1 MTQSFD
7 FMQPIHVDQTLT
19 LPDRVI
25 LAPMQG
31 VMSPAFVQAAVETGI
46 AGTRMTPFFS
56 TGKNSIPSGRA
67 LRRALR
73 VWGGHD
79 TGPLFVQLTG
89 CHADSLAET
98 AYRLVENGYPYV
110 NLNFGCP
117 SRQVMSSGHGG
128 ACLKDPAL
136 MYDLITAIHK
146 RCGETVSLSV
156 KMRTGY
162 ESPEEMTALAGMLR
176 DTAVRLII
184 LHFRTVK
191 EEYRPVENP
200 LLRIARFREL
210 LPDRILFGNGD
221 IKTEEDAQRMVAETG
236 CDGIALARMITKD
249 PFLIRRILR
258 KNGMQTTDH
267 DRYDFLYRIFCNS
280 QTGGTWKRNGFLE
293 NVRMTFGA
301 DSPEFRRFITL
312 SKEEMEQE
320 LRRKLVHYS

>member
-1 MTQSFD
+1 MNGYFD
-7 FMQPIHVDQTLT
+7 FAQPLSIDPVLT

-31 VMSPAFVQAAVETGI
+31 VMSPAFVRAAVETGI
-46 AGTRMTPFFS
+46 TGTRMTPFFS
-56 TGKNSIPSGRA
+56 VGENSIPSGRA
-67 LRRALR
+67 LRKALR
-73 VWGGHD
+73 VWGGHES
-79 TGPLFVQLTG
+79 GPLIVQLAG

-98 AYRLVENGYPYV
+98 SYRLLENGYPYI

-128 ACLKDPAL
+128 ACLKDPQL
-136 MYDLITAIHK
+136 MYRLITAIHA
-146 RCGETVSLSV
+146 RCGEQISLSV

-162 ESPEEMTALAGMLR
+162 ESPEEMPAFAAMLR

-191 EEYRPVENP
+191 EEYRAVENP
-200 LLRIARFREL
+200 LPRIARFREL
-210 LPDRILFGNGD
+210 LPDRILIGNGD
-221 IKTEEDAQRMVAETG
+221 IKSEEDARRMIAATG
-236 CDGIALARMITKD
+236 CDGVALARMITHD
-249 PFLIRRILR
+249 PFLLNRIRYADLP
-258 KNGMQTTDH
+258 QTTDQ
-267 DRYDFLYRIFCNS
+267 DRYRFLYRIFVNS
-280 QTGGTWKRNGFLE
+280 ADGAHWKRNGFLE

-320 LRRKLVHYS
+320 LQRW

>member
-1 MTQSFD
+1 MPNLTD
-7 FMQPIHVDQTLT
+7 PLKIDDILT

-31 VMSPAFVQAAVETGI
+31 VMSPGFVCAAVETGI

-56 TGKNSIPSGRA
+56 IGANSIPSGRA
-67 LRRALR
+67 LRRALK
-73 VWGGHD
+73 VWAGHES
-79 TGPLFVQLTG
+79 GPLIVQLAG

-98 AYRLVENGYPYV
+98 SYRLIENGYPYI

-136 MYDLITAIHK
+136 MVKLIHAIHE
-146 RCGETVSLSV
+146 RCGGAVSLSV

-162 ESPEEMTALAGMLR
+162 ESADEMENLAAALR

-191 EEYRPVENP
+191 ETYQSVENP
-200 LLRIARFREL
+200 LPRLARFREL
-210 LPDRILFGNGD
+210 MPDRILFGNGD
-221 IKTEEDAQRMVAETG
+221 ITSPADALRMLEVCG
-236 CDGIALARMITKD
+236 CDGIALARGVTKD
-249 PFLIRRILR
+249 PFLIQRILH
-258 KNGMQTTDH
+258 KNGGETTDR
-267 DRYDFLYRIFCNS
+267 DRYQFLYRIFTNS
-280 QTGGTWKRNGFLE
+280 ATGSNWKRNGFLE

-301 DSPEFRRFITL
+301 DSKEFRHFITL
-312 SKEEMEQE
+312 SKEEMAEE
-320 LRRKLVHYS
+320 LVKKLS

>member
-1 MTQSFD
+1 MHDLTD
-7 FMQPIHVDQTLT
+7 PLKIDDILT

-31 VMSPAFVQAAVETGI
+31 VMSPGFVCAAVETGI

-56 TGKNSIPSGRA
+56 VGANSIPSGRA
-67 LRRALR
+67 LRRALK
-73 VWGGHD
+73 VWAGHES
-79 TGPLFVQLTG
+79 GPLIVQLAG

-98 AYRLVENGYPYV
+98 SYRLIENGYPYI

-136 MYDLITAIHK
+136 MVRLIHAIHA
-146 RCGETVSLSV
+146 RCGTAVSLSV

-162 ESPEEMTALAGMLR
+162 GSPDEMENLAAALR

-184 LHFRTVK
+184 LHFRTVQ
-191 EEYRPVENP
+191 ENYQPVEDP
-200 LLRIARFREL
+200 LPRIIRFREL

-221 IKTEEDAQRMVAETG
+221 ITSPEDAVRMMEVCR
-236 CDGIALARMITKD
+236 CDGVALARGVTKD
-249 PFLIRRILR
+249 PFLIQRILR
-258 KNGMQTTDH
+258 KNGEETTDR
-267 DRYDFLYRIFCNS
+267 DRYRFLNRIFTSSASDRN
-280 QTGGTWKRNGFLE
+280 WKRNGFLE

-301 DSPEFRRFITL
+301 DSKEFRHFITL
-312 SKEEMEQE
+312 SKEEMAEE
-320 LRRKLVHYS
+320 LNRYS